1 MDNKITLGELE
12 RKLDRAADLCEA
24 LDNAWEDAFDD
35 NRSPEFKKLISHQIN
50 VARFAY
56 AAVFEDCIKKVIGY
70 FGGNLK
76 TAENYV
82 KIARQLRI
90 EDPQGFKERVEA
102 FNSN

>member
-35 NRSPEFKKLISHQIN
+35 NRSHEFKKLISHQIN

-56 AAVFEDCIKKVIGY
+56 ASVFEACIKNVAGY

-76 TAENYV
+76 TAESYV

-90 EDPQGFKERVEA
+90 EDPQGFKERVET
-102 FNSN
+102 FNN